1 MQQNVAVEEKK
12 ERVRLDITSKKN
24 LSIIAAIILT
34 LIIIASI
41 GIKSFNNKYIYNGKI
56 ATNMYIGNVNVSD
69 LTPNEAKVAVAN
81 EYKPKSIDVDYNDK
95 NFIINPNQIDLKY
108 DVDKFVDNAYK
119 FNKTD
124 SYFKNVERVIA
135 LQRGKKEVI
144 AINPTYN
151 EKKLDSALD
160 EISNKANKK
169 VADAKLYI
177 SDSGSF
183 NITPEVIGQ
192 ELDKKSSKEN
202 IKKYLSENKF
212 SGMEL
217 SIKSQKPSITAGM
230 LKSVDS
236 LLATHSTRYTNSSAN
251 RAYNIVKASNSTSD
265 IVLMPGEEFSYNTST
280 GPRSRSNGYKDAPVI
295 VNGKVQ
301 DGSGGGVCQVS
312 TTIYNSALYSGL
324 DITNVRNHSLAST
337 YAPKGKDATVAY
349 GSIDLKFKNPYKHPI
364 YIKNSAYNGTVT
376 STIYGSSKDKQ
387 NISVVT
393 ENVGSSNVVKTYR
406 EFKDSNG
413 KVTEKEYITT
423 SSYKKK

>member
-108 DVDKFVDNAYK
+108 DVNKFVDNAYK

-151 EKKLDSALD
+151 EKK
-160 EISNKANKK
+160 IR
-169 VADAKLYI
+169 
-177 SDSGSF
+177 
-183 NITPEVIGQ
+183 
-192 ELDKKSSKEN
+192 
-202 IKKYLSENKF
+202 
-212 SGMEL
+212 L
-217 SIKSQKPSITAGM
+217 SI
-230 LKSVDS
+230 
-236 LLATHSTRYTNSSAN
+236 R
-251 RAYNIVKASNSTSD
+251 
-265 IVLMPGEEFSYNTST
+265 
-280 GPRSRSNGYKDAPVI
+280 
-295 VNGKVQ
+295 
-301 DGSGGGVCQVS
+301 
-312 TTIYNSALYSGL
+312 
-324 DITNVRNHSLAST
+324 
-337 YAPKGKDATVAY
+337 
-349 GSIDLKFKNPYKHPI
+349 
-364 YIKNSAYNGTVT
+364 
-376 STIYGSSKDKQ
+376 
-387 NISVVT
+387 
-393 ENVGSSNVVKTYR
+393 
-406 EFKDSNG
+406 
-413 KVTEKEYITT
+413 
-423 SSYKKK
+423 